1 MNFWRFMDGTYDVSA
16 ALNGSYDPFLVVLS
30 FLVATLAG
38 FAALSVT
45 PRIRAAENK
54 YTRRIWTAAGGLAM
68 GTGIWSMHFVAMLAF
83 SIPVAVAYD
92 LTITVLSMVPA
103 FIGSALALRVV
114 SGRNTTT
121 GSVWGGGILLG
132 VAIGAMHYTGM
143 EAMEMPAALRYQPV
157 LFLVSLVVAKSLGI
171 TAFRVKY
178 SVENSQWRNSLAA
191 RFGTAGILGA
201 AVAGMHYTAMAAAR
215 FFPVEGG
222 APISPQTN
230 TMWLVGL
237 VTVITVA
244 IVGATILMAILDS
257 SRMMQMRAAVE
268 SNPSGFAYYHNGR
281 LVVLNSAMRDMFPEL
296 EDKLVPGVRYESVI
310 RAWEK
315 AWGALPGNTSADD
328 YIKLRREPDAST
340 QFSYETNLP
349 DGRVAAVK
357 EQGTSQGGLVS
368 VWHDVTEIR
377 KAQQQLVQHEKLASL
392 GQMVGGVAHEINT
405 PLGYVHSNVTVTTEL
420 LGGIGPLLD
429 NYQRLASL
437 VEQKGVT
444 DPEISAELQKIK
456 QQDASLNRR
465 EEIDEAQDLLQDSLT
480 GLNDISDLV
489 VNLRDFC
496 RVDPSK
502 VASFDVNEGLEK
514 TLTIARNKIKDK
526 LEVVKRFGDVPAV
539 SASPSQINQVFL
551 NLINNAAQAMESPGH
566 LWLDTREE
574 NDEVVVEVTD
584 DGPGMPEEVRD
595 RIYDPFFTTK
605 DVGEGTG
612 MGLSI
617 AYRILEQHEAR
628 IEVDSAPGKGT
639 RFTLRFPMAKQARRQ
654 EARTA

>member
-1 MNFWRFMDGTYDVSA
+1 MSLWRFMDGTYDVSA

-38 FAALSVT
+38 FAALGVT

-54 YTRRIWTAAGGLAM
+54 LTRRIWTAAGGLAM
-68 GTGIWSMHFVAMLAF
+68 GTGIWSMHFIAMLAF
-83 SIPVAVAYD
+83 SLPVAMAYD
-92 LTITVLSMVPA
+92 LTITLVSMVPA

-114 SGRNTTT
+114 SGSRTTT
-121 GSVWGGGILLG
+121 AQVWGGGILLG

-143 EAMEMPAALRYQPV
+143 EAMEMPAELRYQPV
-157 LFLVSLVVAKSLGI
+157 LFLVSLIVAKTLGI
-171 TAFRVKY
+171 VAFRVKHGME
-178 SVENSQWRNSLAA
+178 SSQWRHSLAA

-201 AVAGMHYTAMAAAR
+201 AVAGMHYTAMAAAY
-215 FFPVEGG
+215 FFPAEGG
-222 APISPQTN
+222 APVSPATN

-281 LVVLNSAMRDMFPEL
+281 LVVLNSAMKDMFPEL
-296 EDKLVPGVRYESVI
+296 EAILVPGVKYESVI

-315 AWGALPGNTSADD
+315 AWGALPGNTPADD

-357 EQGTSQGGLVS
+357 EQGTSHGGLVS

-405 PLGYVHSNVTVTTEL
+405 PLGYVHSNVTVTNEIL
-420 LGGIGPLLD
+420 ESVKPLYGHYQKLAEVVDKMGIT
-429 NYQRLASL
+429 N
-437 VEQKGVT
+437 
-444 DPEISAELQKIK
+444 PEVSEELQRIK
-456 QQDASLNRR
+456 EQDASFNRK
-465 EEIDEAQDLLQDSLT
+465 EELEEAQELLNDTLT
-480 GLNDISDLV
+480 GINDISELV

-496 RVDPSK
+496 RMDSSK

-514 TLTIARNKIKDK
+514 TLTIARNKIKNK
-526 LEVVKRFGDVPAV
+526 VEVIRRFGDVPAV
-539 SASPSQINQVFL
+539 AASPSQINQVFL
-551 NLINNAAQAMESPGH
+551 NLINNAAQAMDSTGH
-566 LWLDTREE
+566 IWLDTREE
-574 NDEVVVEVTD
+574 DDEVVVEVTD
-584 DGPGMPEEVRD
+584 DGPGMPPEVRD
-595 RIYDPFFTTK
+595 RIYDPFYTTK

-617 AYRILEQHEAR
+617 SYRILEQHGAR
-628 IEVDSAPGKGT
+628 IEVDSAPGEGT
-639 RFTLRFPMAKQARRQ
+639 RFTLRFPVAKQARRQ
-654 EARTA
+654 QASTA